1 MHFFRLTDAFDG
13 RDLIALV
20 QSGESETRK
29 LALAINVHRARAA
42 LTVIASLLRTSE
54 MQMFAETIE
63 ETRARIDSKIILL
76 TVDTERNG
84 NRILQVG

>member
-63 ETRARIDSKIILL
+63 ETRARIDPQIVLFSVNRKRYRDCILRL
-76 TVDTERNG
+76 R
-84 NRILQVG
+84 